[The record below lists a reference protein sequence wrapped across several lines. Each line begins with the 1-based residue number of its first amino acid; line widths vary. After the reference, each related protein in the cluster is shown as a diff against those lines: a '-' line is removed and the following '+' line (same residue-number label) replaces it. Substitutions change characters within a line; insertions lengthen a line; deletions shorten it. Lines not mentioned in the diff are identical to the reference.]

1 MSIGRIHYLIPDIFR
16 RSLSGRDLVKSIRD
30 GHAVDYLRNGLFP
43 KHKPVGGIKIMYQ
56 HCMMLAE
63 LGYDARPLLMGR
75 YRGNF
80 FGYPLDFRALS
91 EVGTVLPA
99 DDIVVSTEFRP
110 YDGLRFSGPR
120 KVLFLQNWA
129 NITGPLR
136 AEDRDKSYLELGYDR
151 VVSCSRYNTDII
163 EQVMGIPSA
172 TVTNGIDTGLFV
184 PNPEARVPGR
194 VLCLSRKN
202 ADDLHKIM
210 ALTGEHDIDFKV
222 VDGLSQAELLSEYQ
236 SADVFLA
243 TGYPEGFSLP
253 PLEAM
258 SCGCAVVGFS
268 GRGGLEFMHHRKTA
282 LVAQDGDC
290 EAAAQL
296 LLELLRDHAL
306 REELRSNGLQMAQRY
321 SLARMRNELKG
332 FFSSFA

>member
-1 MSIGRIHYLIPDIFR
+1 MNIGRIHYLIPDIFR
-16 RSLSGRDLVKSIRD
+16 RSLSGRALLKSLRD
-30 GHAVDYLRNGLFP
+30 GHAIDYLRNGLFP
-43 KHKPVGGIKIMYQ
+43 KHQPVGEIKIMYQ
-56 HCMMLAE
+56 H
-63 LGYDARPLLMGR
+63 
-75 YRGNF
+75 
-80 FGYPLDFRALS
+80 
-91 EVGTVLPA
+91 
-99 DDIVVSTEFRP
+99 
-110 YDGLRFSGPR
+110 
-120 KVLFLQNWA
+120 
-129 NITGPLR
+129 
-136 AEDRDKSYLELGYDR
+136 
-151 VVSCSRYNTDII
+151 
-163 EQVMGIPSA
+163 
-172 TVTNGIDTGLFV
+172 
-184 PNPEARVPGR
+184 
-194 VLCLSRKN
+194 
-202 ADDLHKIM
+202 KIM
-210 ALTGEHDIDFKV
+210 ALAGDRDIDFQV